1 MRQLRP
7 YQTEALDSVSNHWR
21 NGARSVLLVAP
32 TGSGKTTIGAEA
44 IRRATAR
51 GKKCLWL
58 AHRRE
63 LITQAYERLVSEEIS
78 CGVIMADDK
87 RANPEAPVQVCSVD
101 TLTARGTRPE
111 ATLLVWDE
119 AHHCAAATWKELIK
133 SYSDSWHLGLT
144 ATPERGDGSPLGDI
158 FDQMV
163 VGASVKQLVSDGFLV
178 PSQLLIPTVATSRR
192 LVNGELAM
200 SPIEAFRQYASGQR
214 TVIYC
219 QFVKHAHD
227 YARQFNDAGI
237 SAAAID
243 GAMSQQERDEKLNA
257 FAAGQIKVILNVYVL
272 TEGWDVPSTTC
283 CIIARNI
290 GHAGMFLQMAGRVLR
305 PAAGKDVATIVDLKG
320 STLEFGLPESDRK
333 YSLHGKAIST
343 PKEKLSVCQGCG
355 LAEPEN
361 PCERCGHERR
371 GIEIPD
377 TFIALQGGQ
386 MQVAGQRIASEQVD
400 MALLQKL
407 TRECLSRR
415 RKHGWI
421 YHAYRT
427 QTNGH
432 LLPWDVV
439 QAMIRHES
447 RAMARQQQ
455 VLPSTQPPQQQQPI
469 EKRNQGIRYLDVS
482 PSWPDPN
489 DKSMRASLIRRQL
502 QRQGQA

>member
-7 YQTEALDSVSNHWR
+7 YQTEALDSVSDHWR

-44 IRRATAR
+44 IRRAVAR

-63 LITQAYERLVSEEIS
+63 LITQAYDRLVSEEIS

-87 RANPEAPVQVCSVD
+87 RADPEAPVQVCSVD
-101 TLTARGTRPE
+101 TLTARGTRPD

-119 AHHCAAATWKELIK
+119 AHHCAAATWKEIIK
-133 SYSDSWHLGLT
+133 GYAESWHLGLT

-163 VGASVKQLVSDGFLV
+163 VGAKVKQLVADGFLV
-178 PSQLLIPTVATSRR
+178 PSQLLIPSVPTSRR
-192 LVNGELAM
+192 LVDSELAM
-200 SPIEAFRQYASGQR
+200 SPLQAFQQYAENQR
-214 TVIYC
+214 TVVYC

-227 YARQFNDAGI
+227 YAQQFIDAGVP
-237 SAAAID
+237 AAAID
-243 GAMSQQERDEKLNA
+243 GSMHQQERDEKLNA
-257 FAAGQIKVILNVYVL
+257 FASGDIKVILNVYVL

-305 PAAGKDVATIVDLKG
+305 PAVGKEIATIVDLKG
-320 STLEFGLPESDRK
+320 STLPFGLPESDRQ

-355 LAEPEN
+355 LADPDN

-371 GIEIPD
+371 GPGVPD
-377 TFIALQGGQ
+377 TFSAVQGGQ
-386 MQVAGQRIASEQVD
+386 MQVVGQRITSNEID
-400 MALLQKL
+400 MALLQRL
-407 TRECLSRR
+407 TRECLLRA

-427 QTNGH
+427 ETNGH
-432 LLPWDVV
+432 LLPWDAV
-439 QAMIRHES
+439 QSMIRHES
-447 RAMARQQQ
+447 RALAKALPASLGQQALFG
-455 VLPSTQPPQQQQPI
+455 VQPPS
-469 EKRNQGIRYLDVS
+469 RLSRRG
-482 PSWPDPN
+482 
-489 DKSMRASLIRRQL
+489 DK
-502 QRQGQA
+502 